1 MNKPTCKFYMQGH
14 CNKGQKCEFNHD
26 KNLCKDEYF
35 QGKCIRRSCPY
46 KHVNNKRRKKRLKK
60 RNTESEKSLN
70 IRIRK
75 SKREMNYI
83 TKFDKVIVN
92 DNLDIA
98 TNELINLVTNFLSK

>member
-1 MNKPTCKFYMQGH
+1 MMKYQ
-14 CNKGQKCEFNHD
+14 
-26 KNLCKDEYF
+26 
-35 QGKCIRRSCPY
+35 
-46 KHVNNKRRKKRLKK
+46 RLKK

-75 SKREMNYI
+75 SKKEMNYI

-98 TNELINLVTNFLSK
+98 KNELINLVTNFLSK